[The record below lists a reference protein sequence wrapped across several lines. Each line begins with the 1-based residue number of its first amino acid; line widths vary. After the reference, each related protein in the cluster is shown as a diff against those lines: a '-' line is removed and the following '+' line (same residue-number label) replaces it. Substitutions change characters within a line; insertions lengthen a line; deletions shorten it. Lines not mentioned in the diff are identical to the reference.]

1 MKTAEEVDVED
12 VLMAR
17 ERIARVLPP
26 TPAVYSEHRGAH
38 LKLENLQL
46 TGSYKVRGAT
56 NAIAIQI
63 ERGDRRPI
71 VAASAGNHAKGVAW
85 AARHFGLEARVV
97 VPKSAPRTKVQGA
110 QELGAEVIPHGETFE
125 EALEYAKTLPG
136 RFLHAFN
143 DPDVV
148 AGQGTVAL
156 ELIDLEPD
164 VVLIP
169 IGGGGLAAGMGLV
182 LKWRGVRAVG
192 VKVAGPNT
200 LADGVRVC
208 RMGELTRR
216 ICDRVLDDVVTVSED
231 DVRRTMLHLVARDRI
246 VAEGAG
252 AVAPAALGRV
262 RGERKL
268 GVVSGGNVDSE
279 LLFGLRE

>member
-17 ERIARVLPP
+17 ERIARVLKP
-26 TPAVYSEHRGAH
+26 TPAVYSEHRRAH
-38 LKLENLQL
+38 LKLENLQV
-46 TGSYKVRGAT
+46 TGSYKVRGAV
-56 NAIAIQI
+56 NAVAAQI

-85 AARHFGLEARVV
+85 AARCFGLKACVV
-97 VPKSAPRTKVQGA
+97 VPRTAPRTKVRGA
-110 QELGAEVIPHGETFE
+110 QELGAEVVTHGDSFE
-125 EALEYAKTLPG
+125 EALDYARALPG
-136 RFLHAFN
+136 RFLHAFD
-143 DPDVV
+143 DPDVI
-148 AGQGTVAL
+148 AGQGTAAL
-156 ELIDLEPD
+156 ELIDSGTD

-169 IGGGGLAAGMGLV
+169 VGGGGLAAGMGLV
-182 LKWRGVRAVG
+182 LKWRGIRTVG

-200 LADGVRVC
+200 LADGVRVR

-216 ICDRVLDDVVTVSED
+216 ICDEVLDDVVDVSED
-231 DVRRTMLHLVARDRI
+231 DVRRMMLDLLARDRI

-252 AVAPAALGRV
+252 AVAPAALEKV

-268 GVVSGGNVDSE
+268 AVVSGGNVDSE